1 MKKSVIILPFSLMDG
16 FTYKENV
23 DIPFTSIS
31 TAYLGKANRCM
42 CGCSGNYKYTSQHAK
57 WSGKN
62 RGYKVHP
69 EEISDRAVRGRL
81 KKIMEIPGEFEIL
94 DDYIFTKYYGE
105 NEDRQVSIYLKKG

>member
-42 CGCSGNYKYTSQHAK
+42 CGCSGNYKTPASTQ
-57 WSGKN
+57 SGL
-62 RGYKVHP
+62 
-69 EEISDRAVRGRL
+69 VRTGVTRY
-81 KKIMEIPGEFEIL
+81 IL
-94 DDYIFTKYYGE
+94 RKFLIGLS
-105 NEDRQVSIYLKKG
+105 VAA